1 MKAALTR
8 YRALAWI
15 TGVLLLLLT
24 LNLVLKYGLDQK
36 GLGAW
41 VAIAHGWMYLLYVIF
56 AVELWFRTR
65 LPTLP
70 MIGVVLAGTVPAM
83 SFVAE
88 RWVTRQVT
96 PMLDAPA
103 EPVARPAQ

>member
-8 YRALAWI
+8 YRVLAYV

-24 LNLVLKYGLDQK
+24 LNLVLKYVLDQK

-65 LPTLP
+65 LPALP
-70 MIGVVLAGTVPAM
+70 MIGVVLAGTIPAM

-88 RWVTRQVT
+88 RWVTHRVA
-96 PMLDAPA
+96 PLVDAPPQ
-103 EPVARPAQ
+103 PVPGPAQ

>member
-8 YRALAWI
+8 YRALAYL

-24 LNLVLKYGLDQK
+24 LNLVLKYVLDQQ

-56 AVELWFRTR
+56 AIDLWFRAR
-65 LPTLP
+65 LPVLP
-70 MIGVVLAGTVPAM
+70 MLFVVLAGTVPAM

-88 RWVTRQVT
+88 RWVTGRVT
-96 PMLDAPA
+96 PMLAGA
-103 EPVARPAQ
+103 AQ